1 MIILFIDREVTNY
14 MEKVIKRNK
23 LTEHISYYISDNTIY
38 LFQDEYNFTKEDI
51 KLLSKRLSLIIEEN
65 DISYINITASEIEKK
80 KDLYRDLGFTLSYYD
95 VNKLNLLFKGR
106 KDKTKYRCYGIM
118 TKSDFLNELME
129 DKKVEDKKNEDNTK
143 VVNSNSGFVSSMILL
158 FGGIILLCYLCVEG
172 AIYLVKQKGDIM
184 LVSDLLVILQK
195 IIDISLVWMMVYF
208 ILKNIKNNVKII
220 LLFKGV
226 LVILVIKILSDTLNL
241 TTIGLLLEYVI
252 MWGPLALIIIFQ
264 PEIRSILEHIGRK
277 QLLGRHKV
285 LTLDER
291 EKLVYEI
298 MSAVDY
304 LRKSRIGALIVVER
318 DISLNEY
325 IERSKPIYGDISSE
339 LLISIFFP
347 RNPLH
352 DGGVIIQGNK
362 ITSAGAVFPISIN
375 SKISKKLG
383 TRHRAA
389 IGISEESDAIA
400 IVVSEETGKI
410 SIAVDGNLNYNLSLD
425 DARMILVEELKPK
438 REVLLDDEFV
448 DEKEDDNDEEA

>member
-1 MIILFIDREVTNY
+1 M
-14 MEKVIKRNK
+14 
-23 LTEHISYYISDNTIY
+23 
-38 LFQDEYNFTKEDI
+38 
-51 KLLSKRLSLIIEEN
+51 
-65 DISYINITASEIEKK
+65 
-80 KDLYRDLGFTLSYYD
+80 TLDS
-95 VNKLNLLFKGR
+95 
-106 KDKTKYRCYGIM
+106 I
-118 TKSDFLNELME
+118 
-129 DKKVEDKKNEDNTK
+129 
-143 VVNSNSGFVSSMILL
+143 
-158 FGGIILLCYLCVEG
+158 
-172 AIYLVKQKGDIM
+172 
-184 LVSDLLVILQK
+184 LVILQK
-195 IIDISLVWMMVYF
+195 IIDISLVWVIIYF
-208 ILKNIKNNVKII
+208 VLKNIKNNVKMV

-226 LVILVIKILSDTLNL
+226 AIILVVKVLSDILNL

-252 MWGPLALIIIFQ
+252 MWGPLALVIIFQ
-264 PEIRSILEHIGRK
+264 PEIRSMLEHLGRK

-291 EKLVYEI
+291 EKLVYEV
-298 MSAVDY
+298 MNAVDY
-304 LRKSRIGALIVVER
+304 LRKSRIGALIVLER

-352 DGGVIIQGNK
+352 DGGAIIQGNK

-410 SIAVDGNLNYNLSLD
+410 SIAIGGTLNYNLSLD
-425 DARMILVEELKPK
+425 DARMILIEELKPK
-438 REVLLDDEFV
+438 REVLLDDEF
-448 DEKEDDNDEEA
+448 EDEEEEHNERA

>member
-1 MIILFIDREVTNY
+1 M
-14 MEKVIKRNK
+14 
-23 LTEHISYYISDNTIY
+23 
-38 LFQDEYNFTKEDI
+38 
-51 KLLSKRLSLIIEEN
+51 
-65 DISYINITASEIEKK
+65 
-80 KDLYRDLGFTLSYYD
+80 
-95 VNKLNLLFKGR
+95 NL
-106 KDKTKYRCYGIM
+106 DSI
-118 TKSDFLNELME
+118 
-129 DKKVEDKKNEDNTK
+129 
-143 VVNSNSGFVSSMILL
+143 
-158 FGGIILLCYLCVEG
+158 
-172 AIYLVKQKGDIM
+172 
-184 LVSDLLVILQK
+184 LVILQK
-195 IIDISLVWMMVYF
+195 IIDISLVWVIIYF
-208 ILKNIKNNVKII
+208 ILKNIKNNVKMV

-226 LVILVIKILSDTLNL
+226 AVILIVKVLSDILNL

-252 MWGPLALIIIFQ
+252 MWGPLALVIIFQ
-264 PEIRSILEHIGRK
+264 PEIRNMLEHIGRK

-291 EKLVYEI
+291 EKLVYEV
-298 MSAVDY
+298 MNAVDY
-304 LRKSRIGALIVVER
+304 LRKSRIGALIVLER

-410 SIAVDGNLNYNLSLD
+410 SIAIGGNLNYNLSLD

-438 REVLLDDEFV
+438 KEVLLDDEF
-448 DEKEDDNDEEA
+448 EDEEEDNNESA

>member
-1 MIILFIDREVTNY
+1 M
-14 MEKVIKRNK
+14 
-23 LTEHISYYISDNTIY
+23 
-38 LFQDEYNFTKEDI
+38 
-51 KLLSKRLSLIIEEN
+51 
-65 DISYINITASEIEKK
+65 
-80 KDLYRDLGFTLSYYD
+80 TLDS
-95 VNKLNLLFKGR
+95 V
-106 KDKTKYRCYGIM
+106 
-118 TKSDFLNELME
+118 
-129 DKKVEDKKNEDNTK
+129 
-143 VVNSNSGFVSSMILL
+143 
-158 FGGIILLCYLCVEG
+158 
-172 AIYLVKQKGDIM
+172 
-184 LVSDLLVILQK
+184 LVILRA
-195 IIDISLVWMMVYF
+195 IIDISLVWMVIYF
-208 ILKNIKNNVKII
+208 ILKNIKNNVKMI

-226 LVILVIKILSDTLNL
+226 FVVLIVKILSDTLNL

-291 EKLVYEI
+291 EKLVYEV

-304 LRKSRIGALIVVER
+304 LRKSRIGALIVLER

-325 IERSKPIYGDISSE
+325 IERSKPIYADISSE

-375 SKISKKLG
+375 SKISQKLG

-389 IGISEESDAIA
+389 IGLSEESDAIA

-410 SIAVDGNLNYNLSLD
+410 SIAVGGNLNYNLSLD
-425 DARMILVEELKPK
+425 DARMILIEELKPK
-438 REVLLDDEFV
+438 KEVLLDDEF
-448 DEKEDDNDEEA
+448 EEEEEDNNERA

>member
-1 MIILFIDREVTNY
+1 M
-14 MEKVIKRNK
+14 
-23 LTEHISYYISDNTIY
+23 
-38 LFQDEYNFTKEDI
+38 
-51 KLLSKRLSLIIEEN
+51 
-65 DISYINITASEIEKK
+65 
-80 KDLYRDLGFTLSYYD
+80 TLN
-95 VNKLNLLFKGR
+95 V
-106 KDKTKYRCYGIM
+106 
-118 TKSDFLNELME
+118 
-129 DKKVEDKKNEDNTK
+129 
-143 VVNSNSGFVSSMILL
+143 
-158 FGGIILLCYLCVEG
+158 
-172 AIYLVKQKGDIM
+172 
-184 LVSDLLVILQK
+184 LVILQK
-195 IIDISLVWMMVYF
+195 IIDISLVWVIIYF
-208 ILKNIKNNVKII
+208 ILKNIKNNVKMV

-226 LVILVIKILSDTLNL
+226 AIILVVKVLSDILNL

-252 MWGPLALIIIFQ
+252 MWGPLALVIIFQ
-264 PEIRSILEHIGRK
+264 PEIRNMLEHLGRK

-291 EKLVYEI
+291 EKLVYEV
-298 MSAVDY
+298 MNAVDY
-304 LRKSRIGALIVVER
+304 LRKSRIGALIVLER

-410 SIAVDGNLNYNLSLD
+410 SIAIGGNLNYNLSLD
-425 DARMILVEELKPK
+425 DARMILIEELKPK
-438 REVLLDDEFV
+438 REVLLDDEF
-448 DEKEDDNDEEA
+448 EDEEEDNNESA

>member
-1 MIILFIDREVTNY
+1 M
-14 MEKVIKRNK
+14 
-23 LTEHISYYISDNTIY
+23 
-38 LFQDEYNFTKEDI
+38 
-51 KLLSKRLSLIIEEN
+51 
-65 DISYINITASEIEKK
+65 
-80 KDLYRDLGFTLSYYD
+80 TLDS
-95 VNKLNLLFKGR
+95 V
-106 KDKTKYRCYGIM
+106 
-118 TKSDFLNELME
+118 
-129 DKKVEDKKNEDNTK
+129 
-143 VVNSNSGFVSSMILL
+143 
-158 FGGIILLCYLCVEG
+158 
-172 AIYLVKQKGDIM
+172 
-184 LVSDLLVILQK
+184 LVILRA
-195 IIDISLVWMMVYF
+195 IIDISLVWMVIYF
-208 ILKNIKNNVKII
+208 ILKSIKNNVKMI

-226 LVILVIKILSDTLNL
+226 FVVLIVKILSDTLNL

-291 EKLVYEI
+291 EKLVYEV

-304 LRKSRIGALIVVER
+304 LRKSRIGALIVLER

-325 IERSKPIYGDISSE
+325 IERSKPIYADISSE

-410 SIAVDGNLNYNLSLD
+410 SIAVGGNLNYNLSLD
-425 DARMILVEELKPK
+425 DARMILIEELKPK
-438 REVLLDDEFV
+438 REVLLDDEF
-448 DEKEDDNDEEA
+448 EEEEEDNNERT

>member
-1 MIILFIDREVTNY
+1 M
-14 MEKVIKRNK
+14 
-23 LTEHISYYISDNTIY
+23 
-38 LFQDEYNFTKEDI
+38 
-51 KLLSKRLSLIIEEN
+51 
-65 DISYINITASEIEKK
+65 
-80 KDLYRDLGFTLSYYD
+80 TLDS
-95 VNKLNLLFKGR
+95 V
-106 KDKTKYRCYGIM
+106 
-118 TKSDFLNELME
+118 
-129 DKKVEDKKNEDNTK
+129 
-143 VVNSNSGFVSSMILL
+143 
-158 FGGIILLCYLCVEG
+158 
-172 AIYLVKQKGDIM
+172 
-184 LVSDLLVILQK
+184 LVILRA
-195 IIDISLVWMMVYF
+195 IIDISLVWMVIYF
-208 ILKNIKNNVKII
+208 ILKNIKNNVKMI

-226 LVILVIKILSDTLNL
+226 FVVLIVKILSDTLNL

-291 EKLVYEI
+291 EKLVYEV

-304 LRKSRIGALIVVER
+304 LRKSRIGALIVLER

-325 IERSKPIYGDISSE
+325 IERSKPIYADISSE
-339 LLISIFFP
+339 LLISIFYP

-352 DGGVIIQGNK
+352 HGGVNIQGNK

-410 SIAVDGNLNYNLSLD
+410 SIAVGGNLNYNLSLD
-425 DARMILVEELKPK
+425 DARMILIEELKPK
-438 REVLLDDEFV
+438 REVLLDDEFEEEEE
-448 DEKEDDNDEEA
+448 DNNEKA

>member
-1 MIILFIDREVTNY
+1 M
-14 MEKVIKRNK
+14 
-23 LTEHISYYISDNTIY
+23 
-38 LFQDEYNFTKEDI
+38 
-51 KLLSKRLSLIIEEN
+51 
-65 DISYINITASEIEKK
+65 
-80 KDLYRDLGFTLSYYD
+80 TLDS
-95 VNKLNLLFKGR
+95 V
-106 KDKTKYRCYGIM
+106 
-118 TKSDFLNELME
+118 
-129 DKKVEDKKNEDNTK
+129 
-143 VVNSNSGFVSSMILL
+143 
-158 FGGIILLCYLCVEG
+158 
-172 AIYLVKQKGDIM
+172 
-184 LVSDLLVILQK
+184 LVILRA
-195 IIDISLVWMMVYF
+195 IIDISLVWMVIYF
-208 ILKNIKNNVKII
+208 ILKNIKNNVKMI

-226 LVILVIKILSDTLNL
+226 FVVLIVKILSDTLNL

-291 EKLVYEI
+291 EKLVYEV

-304 LRKSRIGALIVVER
+304 LRKSRIGALIVLER

-325 IERSKPIYGDISSE
+325 IERSKPIYADIYSE

-410 SIAVDGNLNYNLSLD
+410 SIAVGGNLNYNLSLD
-425 DARMILVEELKPK
+425 DARMILIEELKPK
-438 REVLLDDEFV
+438 REVLLDDEFEEEEE
-448 DEKEDDNDEEA
+448 DNNEKA

>member
-1 MIILFIDREVTNY
+1 M
-14 MEKVIKRNK
+14 
-23 LTEHISYYISDNTIY
+23 
-38 LFQDEYNFTKEDI
+38 
-51 KLLSKRLSLIIEEN
+51 
-65 DISYINITASEIEKK
+65 
-80 KDLYRDLGFTLSYYD
+80 TLDS
-95 VNKLNLLFKGR
+95 V
-106 KDKTKYRCYGIM
+106 
-118 TKSDFLNELME
+118 
-129 DKKVEDKKNEDNTK
+129 
-143 VVNSNSGFVSSMILL
+143 
-158 FGGIILLCYLCVEG
+158 
-172 AIYLVKQKGDIM
+172 
-184 LVSDLLVILQK
+184 LVILRA
-195 IIDISLVWMMVYF
+195 IIDISLVWMVIYF
-208 ILKNIKNNVKII
+208 ILKNIKNNVKMV

-226 LVILVIKILSDTLNL
+226 FVVLIVKILSDTLNL

-291 EKLVYEI
+291 EKLVYEV

-304 LRKSRIGALIVVER
+304 LRKSRIGALIVLER

-325 IERSKPIYGDISSE
+325 IERSKPIYADISSE

-347 RNPLH
+347 RNHLH

-410 SIAVDGNLNYNLSLD
+410 SIAVGGNLNYNLSLD
-425 DARMILVEELKPK
+425 DARMILIEELKPK
-438 REVLLDDEFV
+438 REVLLDDEFEEEEE
-448 DEKEDDNDEEA
+448 DNNEKA